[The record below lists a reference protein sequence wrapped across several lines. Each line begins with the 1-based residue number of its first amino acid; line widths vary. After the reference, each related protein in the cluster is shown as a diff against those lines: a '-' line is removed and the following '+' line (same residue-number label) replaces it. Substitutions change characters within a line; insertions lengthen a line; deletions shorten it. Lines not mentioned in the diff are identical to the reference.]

1 MVEKIFKS
9 GNSKFGG
16 GKHGCARRG
25 ARHMGVSAAQ
35 VARLPLPAVAGNPRP
50 HDAQLLPARASAPL
64 RSPLS
69 WRARAL
75 MLAGSDDGVIH
86 GSMWAD
92 VACEELVAAR
102 VVQPRVKRAC
112 R

>member
-1 MVEKIFKS
+1 V
-9 GNSKFGG
+9 
-16 GKHGCARRG
+16 RG
-25 ARHMGVSAAQ
+25 AEGSTLVCRMGVSAAQ
-35 VARLPLPAVAGNPRP
+35 AGRVGSASRAAAAACRCRSPRP

-92 VACEELVAAR
+92 VACEKLVAA
-102 VVQPRVKRAC
+102 
-112 R
+112 

>member
-1 MVEKIFKS
+1 MRA
-9 GNSKFGG
+9 
-16 GKHGCARRG
+16 KHGVRGAG

-50 HDAQLLPARASAPL
+50 HDAQLLPARASA
-64 RSPLS
+64 
-69 WRARAL
+69 L
-75 MLAGSDDGVIH
+75 MLAGSDDGVIY

-102 VVQPRVKRAC
+102 VVEPRVKRAC